1 VYGEQANKY
10 AVMAEHGSTS
20 RYSRRFARLRRDV
33 SRVRWSE
40 VTLNGAPHKPL
51 LLLSVLDLFEQ
62 GQVRSGLIELNPDL
76 GELFTRYWT
85 RIMPPD
91 RRGNLALPFFHLRG
105 DSFWH
110 LVPKPGK
117 QGVLEDAAQ
126 IRSLARLQDAV
137 IGTRLDDK
145 LYGLLRAQGARDVL
159 RSVLIETFFRP
170 NCGPRLSSKGP

>member
-1 VYGEQANKY
+1 
-10 AVMAEHGSTS
+10 
-20 RYSRRFARLRRDV
+20 
-33 SRVRWSE
+33 
-40 VTLNGAPHKPL
+40 L
-51 LLLSVLDLFEQ
+51 LLISVLDLFEQ

-105 DSFWH
+105 DSFCH
-110 LVPKPGK
+110 LVPKQGK

-145 LYGLLRAQGARDVL
+145 L
-159 RSVLIETFFRP
+159 
-170 NCGPRLSSKGP
+170 